1 MTTKN
6 EPVIT
11 FEAYTDEDFDYV
23 IDSHRRIF
31 SKEFGWGEHFMDRVR
46 EITLTYANREKSD
59 REIFLIAK
67 ADGKPVGSM
76 MLIEWPQDPT
86 VAQLR
91 LLVVEEAYRGYK
103 IGSGL
108 MRTLLAKAKADG
120 YRKVILWTVDELV
133 VARQYYAKLGF
144 VCTEQEENRLW
155 HPDGTPV
162 MEELWE
168 MDL

>member
-23 IDSHRRIF
+23 IDRHRRIF

-91 LLVVEEAYRGYK
+91 LLVVEEAYRGYR

-108 MRTLLAKAKADG
+108 MRTLLGKAKADG

-144 VCTEQEENRLW
+144 VCTERE
-155 HPDGTPV
+155 
-162 MEELWE
+162 
-168 MDL
+168 